1 MLTASVA
8 SLVAALMLQQAA
20 GMISWNPPPAPA
32 PDTVV
37 EVATPATALPA
48 PTIPDWGL
56 ADPFAWERSQCSPMI
71 RKDASMELCQARV
84 RTDLAAALGDKL
96 PAGLQP
102 GGVEGCR
109 QVSNG
114 AGGYE
119 LTCTPPRREMAASA
133 APVAEVCEERPSAT
147 GSGGVNFER
156 RCTPATGPAP
166 ARDGLTFKL
175 GGN

>member
-1 MLTASVA
+1 MLTAVF
-8 SLVAALMLQQAA
+8 AALMLQQAA
-20 GMISWNPPPAPA
+20 GMISWNPPPAPDPEA
-32 PDTVV
+32 PV
-37 EVATPATALPA
+37 EAAAPVPAGPVT
-48 PTIPDWGL
+48 TIPEWGL
-56 ADPFAWERSQCSPMI
+56 ADPFGWERSQCSPMI

-84 RTDLAAALGDKL
+84 RTDLATALGDKL

-102 GGVEGCR
+102 SGVEGCR

-119 LTCTPPRREMAASA
+119 LTCAPPRREMAAST

-156 RCTPATGPAP
+156 RCTPATGPKP
-166 ARDGLTFKL
+166 DEGGLKFRL
-175 GGN
+175 GGD

>member
-1 MLTASVA
+1 MLTAPLA
-8 SLVAALMLQQAA
+8 SLVAALTLQQAA
-20 GMISWNPPPAPA
+20 GMISWNPPPAPDPDASAEAAA
-32 PDTVV
+32 PAV
-37 EVATPATALPA
+37 PAT
-48 PTIPDWGL
+48 TIPDWGL
-56 ADPFAWERSQCSPMI
+56 ADPFSWERSQCSPMI

-96 PAGLQP
+96 PAALQP
-102 GGVEGCR
+102 SGVEGCR

-119 LTCTPPRREMAASA
+119 LTCAPVRREMSSNA

-147 GSGGVNFER
+147 GGGGVNFER

-166 ARDGLTFKL
+166 GRDGLTFKL
-175 GGN
+175 GGD

>member
-8 SLVAALMLQQAA
+8 SLVAALTLQQAA
-20 GMISWNPPPAPA
+20 GMISWNPPPPPDPDAPAAAEAPA
-32 PDTVV
+32 PS
-37 EVATPATALPA
+37 VAA
-48 PTIPDWGL
+48 PNLPDWAL

-102 GGVEGCR
+102 SGVEGCR

-119 LTCTPPRREMAASA
+119 LTCAPVRREMTASA

-147 GSGGVNFER
+147 SGGGVSFER
-156 RCTPATGPAP
+156 RCAPAAGPA
-166 ARDGLTFKL
+166 AKDGLTFRV
-175 GGN
+175 GGD

>member
-1 MLTASVA
+1 MLATPVA

-20 GMISWNPPPAPA
+20 GMISWNPPPAPDPNA
-32 PDTVV
+32 PV
-37 EVATPATALPA
+37 EAASPALAAPAT
-48 PTIPDWGL
+48 TIPEWGL
-56 ADPFAWERSQCSPMI
+56 ADPFSWERSQCSPII
-71 RKDASMELCQARV
+71 RKDSSMELCQARV

-96 PAGLQP
+96 PAALQP
-102 GGVEGCR
+102 SGVEGCR

-119 LTCTPPRREMAASA
+119 LTCAPVRRELTSSA

-166 ARDGLTFKL
+166 KDGLTFKL
-175 GGN
+175 GGD